1 MAMLNNQRVIP
12 ATHPRTH
19 ANEARREDA
28 ARSRCKDCANPGR
41 KGHRS
46 LIDFFHRFTN
56 EIAEKPWF
64 MIWLIYEKPRKIMIY
79 QNHGVYIE
87 LIMCIIYDVC
97 MISTYVYIYIL
108 YYIYNHDLLDGLLIY
123 QMNYVSEWWLFHI
136 AMEDGPL
143 ILWWWTRFFKNGDGL
158 LFATLNNQR
167 VSETVEDLPPFGV
180 QKLGYSLL

>member
-1 MAMLNNQRVIP
+1 MGWFPLLTMIPVRSQWGRSEVVIIYPDTMAMLNNQRVIS

-56 EIAEKPWF
+56 EIAEKTWF
-64 MIWLIYEKPRKIMIY
+64 MIWLIWYDMIWYEKPRKIMIY

-97 MISTYVYIYIL
+97 MISTYVYIYIIL
-108 YYIYNHDLLDGLLIY
+108 YITMIY
-123 QMNYVSEWWLFHI
+123 
-136 AMEDGPL
+136 
-143 ILWWWTRFFKNGDGL
+143 
-158 LFATLNNQR
+158 
-167 VSETVEDLPPFGV
+167 
-180 QKLGYSLL
+180 